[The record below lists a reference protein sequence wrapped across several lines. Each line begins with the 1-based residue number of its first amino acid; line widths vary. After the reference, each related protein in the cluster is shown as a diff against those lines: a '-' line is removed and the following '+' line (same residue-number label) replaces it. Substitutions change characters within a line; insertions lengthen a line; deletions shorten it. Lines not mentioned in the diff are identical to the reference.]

1 MLIRLKKNIPA
12 EERTAAGI
20 IRRFMKK
27 NVIIMNK
34 HNNNTLTIINKIHIK
49 VNSIN
54 KKNYQISQIFYEF
67 YFSVLK
73 LDIILSNS
81 SDKWELDFNSSLILS
96 LP

>member
-1 MLIRLKKNIPA
+1 
-12 EERTAAGI
+12 
-20 IRRFMKK
+20 MKK

-54 KKNYQISQIFYEF
+54 KKNYKISQIFYEF

-81 SDKWELDFNSSLILS
+81 SDKWEFDFNSSLILS

>member
-1 MLIRLKKNIPA
+1 
-12 EERTAAGI
+12 
-20 IRRFMKK
+20 MKK

>member
-1 MLIRLKKNIPA
+1 
-12 EERTAAGI
+12 
-20 IRRFMKK
+20 MKK

-54 KKNYQISQIFYEF
+54 KKNYKILQIFYEF